1 MKMTTRDENETK
13 LDVCLSVKKGDDERT
28 DLQVLMVSKNNIKDA
43 KFSILNLHRY
53 MWYSN

>member
-13 LDVCLSVKKGDDERT
+13 LDVCLLVKKGNDERT

-43 KFSILNLHRY
+43 KFNILNLHRY
-53 MWYSN
+53 MWYS